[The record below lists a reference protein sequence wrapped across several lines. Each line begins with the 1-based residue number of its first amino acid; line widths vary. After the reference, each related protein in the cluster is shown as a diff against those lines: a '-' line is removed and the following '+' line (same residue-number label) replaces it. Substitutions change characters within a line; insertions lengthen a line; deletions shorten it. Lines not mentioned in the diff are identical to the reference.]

1 MAAGK
6 PITTKCSVCRHE
18 RVAEIDAL
26 QQGAEYDE
34 LNTTRKYHLTRQA
47 LWKHAAHR
55 AKEREEA
62 AKPGKTHAEAPLPS
76 PDSAVASCPVC
87 THAKRADIEADIA
100 GGGKYTT
107 VGRRH
112 QLDAGAVRVH
122 AEGCLRGALRRPGTE
137 AELRAVAN
145 ARARCLKLVEQVE
158 ALIEQADSDEDISWR
173 ERAALITAAK
183 GTLELLGRFTG
194 EIGPA
199 AELMIVESPKWKRIE
214 ATIAKALAPYPEAAA
229 AVAKAL
235 EELEAA

>member
-1 MAAGK
+1 VAAGT
-6 PITTKCSVCRHE
+6 PIATKCSVCRHK

-26 QQGAEYDE
+26 QQGGADYDE
-34 LNTTRKYHLTRQA
+34 LKAAQKYGVTKQA
-47 LWKHAAHR
+47 LRKHAAHR
-55 AKEREEA
+55 AEEA
-62 AKPGKTHAEAPLPS
+62 AKPGKALAEALLPS

-100 GGGKYTT
+100 GGDGWPKIS
-107 VGRRH
+107 RRH
-112 QLDAGAVRVH
+112 QLDAGAVRAH
-122 AEGCLRGALRRPGTE
+122 AEGCLRGALRQPGTE

-214 ATIAKALAPYPEAAA
+214 AAIAKALAPYPEAAA

>member
-1 MAAGK
+1 VAAGT
-6 PITTKCSVCRHE
+6 PSATKCIVCRHK
-18 RVAEIDAL
+18 RVGEIDAARAA
-26 QQGAEYDE
+26 GADE
-34 LNTTRKYHLTRQA
+34 LEIAQRFRLSKQA
-47 LWKHAAHR
+47 LRKHAAHR
-55 AKEREEA
+55 AEEA
-62 AKPGKTHAEAPLPS
+62 AKPGKTLTEALLPS
-76 PDSAVASCPVC
+76 SDLAVASCRVC

-107 VGRRH
+107 IGRRH
-112 QLDAGAVRVH
+112 QLDAGAVRAH

>member
-1 MAAGK
+1 MAAGT
-6 PITTKCSVCRHE
+6 PSATKCIVCRHK
-18 RVAEIDAL
+18 RVGEIDAARAA
-26 QQGAEYDE
+26 GADE
-34 LNTTRKYHLTRQA
+34 LEIAQRFRLSKQA
-47 LWKHAAHR
+47 LRKHAAHR
-55 AKEREEA
+55 AEEA
-62 AKPGKTHAEAPLPS
+62 AKPGKTLTEALLPS